1 METVPTVSIAK
12 ILVVEHSQKPT
23 DTKFLKIGSNPLT
36 DQPRSDVGKYGKKCD
51 SNLTL
56 MTSVRK

>member
-23 DTKFLKIGSNPLT
+23 DTKFLKIGSNPPHRPAT
-36 DQPRSDVGKYGKKCD
+36 
-51 SNLTL
+51 
-56 MTSVRK
+56 